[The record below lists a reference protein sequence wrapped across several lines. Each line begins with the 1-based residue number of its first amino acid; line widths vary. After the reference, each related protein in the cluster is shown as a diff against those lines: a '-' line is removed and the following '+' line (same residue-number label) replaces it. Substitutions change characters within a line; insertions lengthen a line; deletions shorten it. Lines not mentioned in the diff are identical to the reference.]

1 MALVASE
8 KESHLLTFHLD
19 ILCFII
25 QHFIHRSY
33 FDFEPFILLAA
44 LEAATLTGLSVVHH
58 QLHHPVH
65 QVLKSEIHSL
75 NQ

>member
-1 MALVASE
+1 MTLVTCKE
-8 KESHLLTFHLD
+8 ESHLFTFHLD
-19 ILCFII
+19 ILCFVI

-58 QLHHPVH
+58 QLHNPVH
-65 QVLKSEIHSL
+65 QFLKSEIHSL